1 MKKTV
6 QETLSFPN
14 VFNTYVLVAYRH
26 EIRKDKP
33 ICKTIMGMNVIV
45 VEDASGNISVLDAY
59 CPHMGAP
66 LSEGR
71 FVDDC
76 IVCPFHSMKF
86 NVEGERLSEKGQV
99 LKKQTTRVYKYP
111 TVVMG
116 EFIFAWFDEDQKNA
130 QPLYQIPDITY
141 SELHRMRLR
150 PYAFFDIEMECVA
163 QIPFENTA
171 DASHFESVHHNL
183 KAERQKPED
192 YGYDPAEKIW
202 RSKVQVS
209 GYTFYDKAG
218 IDFDFPHHV
227 VMWGPNNI
235 LDDIPFR
242 YSANA
247 KLAPLLPQVLRK
259 ISVLLPIRVTILAVP
274 VTETKTIFR
283 LTLGMQDHKYA
294 KLPVLKYLFNRWVAL
309 FAKPLA
315 RWEFSTEGRKVF
327 GPKVTV
333 KSIDHLPSHEYGP
346 MKLYR
351 EYCALFYRREGLK
364 KYQEDIATEKMAA

>member
-1 MKKTV
+1 MQKTV
-6 QETLSFPN
+6 LETLSFPN

-26 EIRKDKP
+26 EIRKDRP
-33 ICKTIMGMNVIV
+33 IRKTIMGMNVVV
-45 VEDASGNISVLDAY
+45 VEDSAGNISVLDGY

-66 LSEGR
+66 LSEGK

-86 NVEGERLSEKGQV
+86 NVEGERLNDCGEV
-99 LKKQTTRVYKYP
+99 MKKQTMKVYKYP

-116 EFIFAWFDEDQKNA
+116 EFIFAWFDEDQANA
-130 QPLYQIPDITY
+130 KPLYQIPDITY
-141 SELHRMRLR
+141 SELHQMRMR
-150 PYAFFDIEMECVA
+150 PYAFFDIEMDCVA

-192 YGYDPAEKIW
+192 YGYDPQEKIW

-209 GYTFYDKAG
+209 GYTFYDRAG

-242 YSANA
+242 YSANTRLS
-247 KLAPLLPQVLRK
+247 KILPEVLRR
-259 ISVLLPIRVTILAVP
+259 ISVKLPIRVTILAVP
-274 VTETKTIFR
+274 VDEKKTIFR
-283 LTLGMQDHKYA
+283 LTLGMKDHQYA
-294 KLPVLKYLFNRWVAL
+294 KVPFLRYLVNKGIAL
-309 FAKPLA
+309 FARPLA
-315 RWEFSTEGRKVF
+315 RWEFATEGRKVF
-327 GPKVTV
+327 GPKITV
-333 KSIDHLPSHEYGP
+333 KSINHLPSHEYGP
-346 MKLYR
+346 MSQYR
-351 EYCALFYRREGLK
+351 DYCKMFYRRADLA
-364 KYQEDIATEKMAA
+364 KYEQDIATVKKAA